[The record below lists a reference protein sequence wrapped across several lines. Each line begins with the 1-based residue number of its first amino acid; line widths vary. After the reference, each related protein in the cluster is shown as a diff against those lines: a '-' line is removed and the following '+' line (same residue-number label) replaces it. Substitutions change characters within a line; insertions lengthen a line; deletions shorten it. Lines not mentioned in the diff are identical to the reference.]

1 MRGTAAVL
9 VMAGWPLAGATAPP
23 DWHEFDYA
31 VSAAI
36 GPGDE
41 RVALLLRAQIDGR
54 KCWLQLDTGAPD
66 AVLWHG
72 PASDAKAPATA
83 VQVRIG
89 DLEKTVQAPA
99 AVLAQVRQ
107 GECAVGSVGNGF
119 FEHGTLALDFPGSR
133 YAFVP
138 GATLGSDRMAQPM
151 RYLRGPAGGGYPLLP
166 ALLFDGT
173 PGHLLFD
180 TGSAR
185 FGVVAPTLAQ
195 WTVLSGGRALADT
208 AAVRSYAVSNAMDA
222 APLRCH
228 DTTVGGT
235 IALAGQRLAP
245 GIVSYCEGK
254 ELRLAVPLA
263 GVLGLRALAGHRIT
277 LDYVSQRWK
286 LEKAD

>member
-1 MRGTAAVL
+1 MRGIGAVL
-9 VMAGWPLAGATAPP
+9 VMAALPLASTAAAPN
-23 DWHEFDYA
+23 WHEFDYA

-41 RVALLLRAQIDGR
+41 RVALLLRALVDGR
-54 KCWLQLDTGAPD
+54 QCWLQLDTGAPD

-72 PASDAKAPATA
+72 LAGDAKAPAA

-89 DLEKTVQAPA
+89 DLERTVQAPA

-119 FEHGTLALDFPGSR
+119 FEHGTLSLDFAGSR

-138 GATLGSDRMAQPM
+138 GATLGSDKTARPM
-151 RYLRGPAGGGYPLLP
+151 RYLQGAAGGGYPLLP

-173 PGHLLFD
+173 RGDLLLD

-185 FGVVAPTLAQ
+185 FGVVATTPAQ
-195 WTVLSGGRALADT
+195 WRALSGGRALSDT
-208 AAVRSYAVSNAMDA
+208 ATVRSYAVNNAMDA
-222 APLRCH
+222 APLRCY
-228 DTTVGGT
+228 DTTVEGT
-235 IALAGQRLAP
+235 ITLAGQRLSP
-245 GIVSYCEGK
+245 GLVSYCEGK
-254 ELRLAVPLA
+254 ELRLPVPLA